1 MSIKIL
7 DMDCLSKYQE
17 YIQYDAKDW
26 LKQSDKSA
34 MEKTLNEGED
44 RRRVLFELHD
54 WMLLISL

>member
-1 MSIKIL
+1 
-7 DMDCLSKYQE
+7 MDCLSKCQE

-26 LKQSDKSA
+26 FKQSNKSA

-44 RRRVLFELHD
+44 RRRVLFELNA